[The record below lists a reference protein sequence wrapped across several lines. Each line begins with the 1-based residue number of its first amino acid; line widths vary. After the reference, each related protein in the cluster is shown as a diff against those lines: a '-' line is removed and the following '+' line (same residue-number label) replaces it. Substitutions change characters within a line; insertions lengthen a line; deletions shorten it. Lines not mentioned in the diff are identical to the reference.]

1 MAIPLRKK
9 DKFSGEQPVPVL
21 IQREEHLSLAP
32 ARQAFATL
40 RTAFVV
46 IPIIAGLDKFYDLTT
61 GWDAYLS
68 PTVNGAVGISGHSF
82 MMIVGLIEILLGL
95 GVAVSP
101 RIFGSSLGIWML
113 AIVANLVLLGG
124 HYDIALMTLGLAA
137 GAFAMSR
144 LGQQFEPVP
153 RRRLQALQ

>member
-9 DKFSGEQPVPVL
+9 DKISGEQPVPVL

-32 ARQAFATL
+32 ARQAFITL
-40 RTAFVV
+40 RTAYVL
-46 IPIIAGLDKFYDLTT
+46 IPMIAGLDKFYDLVTS
-61 GWDAYLS
+61 WDAYLS
-68 PTVNGAVGISGHSF
+68 PSINGAVGISAHSF
-82 MMIVGLIEILLGL
+82 MAIVGLIEIVLGL

-101 RIFGSSLGIWML
+101 RIFGSSLAIWML
-113 AIVANLVLLGG
+113 AIVGNLVLLGG
-124 HYDIALMTLGLAA
+124 HSDVVLMTLGLAA
-137 GAFAMSR
+137 GAFALGR

>member
-9 DKFSGEQPVPVL
+9 DKISGEQPVPVL

-32 ARQAFATL
+32 ARQAFTTL
-40 RTAFVV
+40 RIAYVA
-46 IPIIAGLDKFYDLTT
+46 IPIIAGLDKFFDLTT
-61 GWDAYLS
+61 SWDSYLS
-68 PTVNGAVGISGHSF
+68 SSINGAVGISAHSF
-82 MMIVGLIEILLGL
+82 MAVVGLIEIVLGL

-101 RIFGSSLGIWML
+101 RIFGNSLAIWML
-113 AIVANLVLLGG
+113 AIVGNLVLLGG
-124 HYDIALMTLGLAA
+124 HSDIALMTLGLSA
-137 GAFAMSR
+137 GAYALGR